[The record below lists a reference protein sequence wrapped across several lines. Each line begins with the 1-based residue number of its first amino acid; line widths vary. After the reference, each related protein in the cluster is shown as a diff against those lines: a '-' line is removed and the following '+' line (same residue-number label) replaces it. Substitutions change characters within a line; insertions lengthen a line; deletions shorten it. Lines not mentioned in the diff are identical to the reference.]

1 MKFCRL
7 NIDKTRFK
15 NYFTISIFQARLL
28 ALQILYFYLLFSKK
42 NKSDFNQKTF
52 IQSIDC
58 LRLNLEIMSRGESFA
73 RG

>member
-7 NIDKTRFK
+7 NIDKTRFE
-15 NYFTISIFQARLL
+15 NYFTILIFQARLL
-28 ALQILYFYLLFSKK
+28 ALQILYFYPLFSKK

-58 LRLNLEIMSRGESFA
+58 LRLNLEIMRRGESFA